1 MGPPQKGGNRH
12 PNPRGGKGRICLR
25 PGGQDPGVPQAPASR
40 FVSLERWT
48 GRTDDRRSGRDQQTD
63 SRGGGKEK
71 PERRANKETNKQ
83 RARQTKGPS
92 ARDRQTGQGK
102 LAARCLGLDTRGRLR
117 LSVRPSVRV
126 SAGWRLS
133 GSLGRCAHG
142 LRDPQSHCL
151 WSQQP
156 LRPRAIL
163 LTCSPHRSGEQTTA
177 PWGLPG
183 DWASPAG
190 MGRGQG
196 SAPGGL
202 LLQREQGRPS
212 KVLRQEGPRR
222 RGKAGRRQDPRVPPP
237 SPSSPP
243 TNRPQA
249 GV

>member
-12 PNPRGGKGRICLR
+12 PNPRGGKGRTCPR

-63 SRGGGKEK
+63 SRGGGKDK

-163 LTCSPHRSGEQTTA
+163 LTCPPHRSGEQTTA
-177 PWGLPG
+177 
-183 DWASPAG
+183 
-190 MGRGQG
+190 RGVG
-196 SAPGGL
+196 APGGL
-202 LLQREQGRPS
+202 GQSCRDGQRAGLRSRGAPAPERAGKAKQGAAAGGPS
-212 KVLRQEGPRR
+212 QEGE
-222 RGKAGRRQDPRVPPP
+222 GREATGP
-237 SPSSPP
+237 SGAP
-243 TNRPQA
+243 TLP
-249 GV
+249 